1 MNCSWD
7 VRGWGQLTQVYSQQ
21 MRLLFFRNCSSTDA
35 SIIKQDYQ
43 YKISTATG
51 VGKMKV
57 TYLGLQFRPVVFSIN
72 EWLRIVQ
79 MNVTYPR
86 TQFQHI
92 LKVILVINQGISI
105 PSGLP
110 GNFKVLLNKK
120 NPKGKSQNIHK
131 WEERYGSYIQLIFL
145 AQYAARLYTTVSE

>member
-1 MNCSWD
+1 
-7 VRGWGQLTQVYSQQ
+7 
-21 MRLLFFRNCSSTDA
+21 
-35 SIIKQDYQ
+35 
-43 YKISTATG
+43 
-51 VGKMKV
+51 
-57 TYLGLQFRPVVFSIN
+57 
-72 EWLRIVQ
+72 

>member
-1 MNCSWD
+1 MS
-7 VRGWGQLTQVYSQQ
+7 
-21 MRLLFFRNCSSTDA
+21 LLFFRNCSSTDA

-57 TYLGLQFRPVVFSIN
+57 TYLGLQFHPVVFSIN

-79 MNVTYPR
+79 MNVKYPR

-92 LKVILVINQGISI
+92 LKVILVINPGISI

-120 NPKGKSQNIHK
+120 KQKVRVKTSINGRRGMIVTFSWFFWHNM
-131 WEERYGSYIQLIFL
+131 QLDCTLLCLSKPDQWDFSSFFI
-145 AQYAARLYTTVSE
+145 AAAR